1 MGVGGAP
8 STGVE
13 AERSDPEEVSP
24 FRQRAEEPL
33 FQRTFPVTRHM
44 PGYPRRS
51 LRRDLVAGVTVAA
64 LAIPSAMAYAE
75 IAGLEPIHGLYGLLL
90 PAVAYMVFGSSR
102 QVIVGPE
109 GALAVLVATAVA
121 PVADDA
127 EHYAAAAALLA
138 VMVAATF
145 VVARLLRLGWVAD
158 YFSRAVLVGYIHGIA
173 VVLIV
178 GQLGKILGLSIDAD
192 DALPQVAEVVDELGD
207 AHGLTAV
214 IGLVSLAV
222 LVVLRW
228 RAPRIPAALVVVVG
242 GIAVS
247 AAAGL
252 DDRGLAVIGDI
263 PSGLPTLAWP
273 SLPPADVVALVP
285 AAIGI
290 FLVSF
295 ADGIL
300 TARSFAGKNGQRV
313 DADQELVAFAAADLS
328 AGVSQGFPVGASGS
342 RTAVNDQMGGRTQV
356 VGSIAALVVAVVLLF
371 LTAPVELLPTAC
383 LGAVI
388 VGAAVGLI
396 EPALWRALA
405 LAGRSQVVVAG
416 VAAVGVVVLG
426 VLPALVLAV
435 LLSIVETVTRSA
447 QPHDAVL
454 GWVDRLGR
462 YADVSVHRGA
472 RTTPGIVVYRLD
484 DRLFFANARYVQARV
499 AEAIAGA
506 ATPAHHLVFDAEAV
520 SGIDATGVQAVEELH
535 SSLRRDGIGLA
546 VARLKQP
553 VREVFDATGLTA
565 TIGREHFH
573 PTVRSAVDAHGQVTS

>member
-1 MGVGGAP
+1 VVDGDRDGDG
-8 STGVE
+8 
-13 AERSDPEEVSP
+13 DEVSP
-24 FRQRAEEPL
+24 FRPRAEQPL
-33 FQRTFPVTRHM
+33 LQRTFPVTAHVAH
-44 PGYPRRS
+44 YQRRS
-51 LRRDLVAGVTVAA
+51 LKRDAVAGVTVAA

-75 IAGLEPIHGLYGLLL
+75 IAGLDPIFGLYALLL

-102 QVIVGPE
+102 QLIVGPE

-121 PVADDA
+121 PLTDDPQRYA
-127 EHYAAAAALLA
+127 EAAALLA
-138 VMVAATF
+138 VLVAAIF
-145 VVARLLRLGWVAD
+145 AVARLLRLGWVAD
-158 YFSRAVLVGYIHGIA
+158 YFSRPVLVGYIHGVA

-178 GQLGKILGLSIDAD
+178 GQLGKILGISVDAD
-192 DALPQVAEVVDELGD
+192 DAVPQLVEVVQELAEVDELT
-207 AHGLTAV
+207 LL
-214 IGLVSLAV
+214 IGLVSIGAL
-222 LVVLRW
+222 LVLRR
-228 RAPRIPAALVVVVG
+228 RAPKVPAALVVVIA
-242 GIAVS
+242 GIALS

-252 DDRGLAVIGDI
+252 EDRGVAVIGDI
-263 PSGLPTLAWP
+263 PSGLPSVTWPTLP
-273 SLPPADVVALVP
+273 LGDVLTLLP

-300 TARSFAGKNGQRV
+300 TARSFAGQHGQRI
-313 DADQELVAFAAADLS
+313 DANQELVAFAAANLS
-328 AGVSQGFPVGASGS
+328 AGVTQGFPVGASGS
-342 RTAVNDQMGGRTQV
+342 RTAVNDQMGGRTQA

-396 EPALWRALA
+396 EPDLWRALA
-405 LAGRSQVVVAG
+405 QAGRAQVVVAA

-447 QPHDAVL
+447 QPHDAVV
-454 GWVDRLGR
+454 GWVERLGR
-462 YADVSVHRGA
+462 YADVSVHPSA

-484 DRLFFANARYVQARV
+484 DRLFFANARYVKARV

-506 ATPAHHLVFDAEAV
+506 TTRTHHLVFDAEAV
-520 SGIDATGVQAVEELH
+520 TALDASGAEALGE
-535 SSLRRDGIGLA
+535 LRRSLDEDGIGLA

-553 VREVFDATGLTA
+553 VREVFDATGLTEA
-565 TIGREHFH
+565 IGAEHFH
-573 PTVRSAVDAHGQVTS
+573 PTVRAAVSAYASTATPGPDCHP